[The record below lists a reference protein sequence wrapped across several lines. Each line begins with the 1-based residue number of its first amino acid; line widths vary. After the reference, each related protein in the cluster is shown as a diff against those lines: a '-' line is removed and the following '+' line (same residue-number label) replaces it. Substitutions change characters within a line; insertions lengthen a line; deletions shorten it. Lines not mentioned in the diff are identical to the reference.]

1 MNNASIDEADFKK
14 GDAMSPGLSPPQ
26 MPGHNGH
33 PPRLSRSLPDRRGS
47 SWAADAIRT
56 PLTSCNSDTNQLEF
70 LNSND
75 GNGLWRL
82 TWIRPDPVDARRR
95 TWS

>member
-33 PPRLSRSLPDRRGS
+33 PPRLSRSLPDRRGWLHATAIPI
-47 SWAADAIRT
+47 SWNFLTPTMATVYGDWRESGQIRSMLAGEHD
-56 PLTSCNSDTNQLEF
+56 LT
-70 LNSND
+70 
-75 GNGLWRL
+75 
-82 TWIRPDPVDARRR
+82 
-95 TWS
+95 